1 MPPALC
7 RSCLT
12 REPGNGSR
20 CRSCGSPRVIR
31 HAELFEL
38 SIAHI
43 DCDAFYATVEKRDNP
58 ELRDKPVIVGGMQRG
73 VVSAACYVA
82 RTRGVHSAMPMYKA
96 LKACP
101 DAVVIKPDMTKYA
114 KAGHAIR
121 TLMQEL
127 TPQVEPLSIDEA
139 FLDLS
144 GTERLHHGS
153 PAETL
158 ARLIL
163 RIEKE
168 VGVTASI
175 GLSYNKFLAKVAS
188 DLDKP
193 KGFAVIGQAE
203 AVDFL
208 ATQSVKLMWGVGRQ
222 LQKKLQRDGL
232 PLIGDLQRKTEKD
245 LISRY
250 GSIGSRLANFSH
262 GRDNRRIEPSSGA
275 KSVSAE
281 TTFNDDISDTDALR
295 EKLWPLCQKVSARLK
310 AKELAGEGVILKLKT
325 PDFRLITR
333 SQKMP
338 GASQLAENLY
348 RTAVPLL
355 VREATGRQAFRL
367 IGVGVQGIVPARFA
381 DAIDLADPDSEKRA
395 KIERAMDAVREKFGN
410 KAVDKGRSW
419 KPEKNER

>member
-1 MPPALC
+1 
-7 RSCLT
+7 
-12 REPGNGSR
+12 
-20 CRSCGSPRVIR
+20 
-31 HAELFEL
+31 
-38 SIAHI
+38 
-43 DCDAFYATVEKRDNP
+43 
-58 ELRDKPVIVGGMQRG
+58 
-73 VVSAACYVA
+73 
-82 RTRGVHSAMPMYKA
+82 
-96 LKACP
+96 
-101 DAVVIKPDMTKYA
+101 
-114 KAGHAIR
+114 
-121 TLMQEL
+121 
-127 TPQVEPLSIDEA
+127 
-139 FLDLS
+139 
-144 GTERLHHGS
+144 
-153 PAETL
+153 
-158 ARLIL
+158 
-163 RIEKE
+163 
-168 VGVTASI
+168 
-175 GLSYNKFLAKVAS
+175 
-188 DLDKP
+188 
-193 KGFAVIGQAE
+193 
-203 AVDFL
+203 
-208 ATQSVKLMWGVGRQ
+208 MWGVGRQ

-245 LISRY
+245 LVSRY

-281 TTFNDDISDTDALR
+281 TTFNEDISDTDALR

-310 AKELAGEGVILKLKT
+310 AKELAGEGVVLKLKT

-348 RTAVPLL
+348 RTTVPLL

>member
-1 MPPALC
+1 MHPALC

-188 DLDKP
+188 DLD
-193 KGFAVIGQAE
+193 
-203 AVDFL
+203 
-208 ATQSVKLMWGVGRQ
+208 TS
-222 LQKKLQRDGL
+222 
-232 PLIGDLQRKTEKD
+232 
-245 LISRY
+245 
-250 GSIGSRLANFSH
+250 N
-262 GRDNRRIEPSSGA
+262 
-275 KSVSAE
+275 
-281 TTFNDDISDTDALR
+281 
-295 EKLWPLCQKVSARLK
+295 
-310 AKELAGEGVILKLKT
+310 
-325 PDFRLITR
+325 
-333 SQKMP
+333 
-338 GASQLAENLY
+338 
-348 RTAVPLL
+348 
-355 VREATGRQAFRL
+355 
-367 IGVGVQGIVPARFA
+367 
-381 DAIDLADPDSEKRA
+381 
-395 KIERAMDAVREKFGN
+395 
-410 KAVDKGRSW
+410 
-419 KPEKNER
+419 